1 MGIVFSSGLSVWLLG
16 HKGAAEVLVLA
27 RVTPLAHRECHKR
40 ALDQRQEN
48 CFASSSAEGC
58 EAFPAPLWASTFPF
72 MKQRSGEAISQPPD
86 SAGSPFPTLTQT
98 CSEGKEAD
106 LVFVLPQERHDPL
119 PHPLVPLV
127 DELLAEVAVDF
138 LGRHLL
144 VRGEGG
150 VDKVGQL

>member
-1 MGIVFSSGLSVWLLG
+1 MRSCSLAGAGLGSGPGQGDTGAPPGEPHGPQSLGLAPLGGPRVGWAVGIVFSSGLSVWLPG

-86 SAGSPFPTLTQT
+86 SAGNPFPTLTQT

-106 LVFVLPQERHDPL
+106 RS
-119 PHPLVPLV
+119 
-127 DELLAEVAVDF
+127 
-138 LGRHLL
+138 
-144 VRGEGG
+144 
-150 VDKVGQL
+150 